1 MNCLAEFLFATYATR
16 GESLWSRCRQLRW
29 AAQGAL
35 CFRRQTVH
43 RVWAD
48 ECDPIWGHLKR
59 RWLEGRA
66 RRIPPETWLNTKVK
80 VVVAGTPQRLLG
92 DFIPRAIVDIL
103 WIRLLLLLVPLRAQA
118 PEALM
123 EALSSISRTLKGGPW
138 NLMIWLERMHICH
151 VLAGCPDSGPPDV
164 QAAGRVECERI
175 GWWRSMRDVYRIEIC
190 VGLGSAVVVK
200 IKFLNLTVLQHASSI
215 DCFRNPSEVVVELP
229 HGCFVSTQG
238 EGSFPMKGW

>member
-1 MNCLAEFLFATYATR
+1 
-16 GESLWSRCRQLRW
+16 
-29 AAQGAL
+29 
-35 CFRRQTVH
+35 
-43 RVWAD
+43 
-48 ECDPIWGHLKR
+48 
-59 RWLEGRA
+59 
-66 RRIPPETWLNTKVK
+66 
-80 VVVAGTPQRLLG
+80 
-92 DFIPRAIVDIL
+92 
-103 WIRLLLLLVPLRAQA
+103 
-118 PEALM
+118 
-123 EALSSISRTLKGGPW
+123 
-138 NLMIWLERMHICH
+138 MHICH